1 MIVELEERGLTH
13 TDEYKMS
20 KDEFFSMLR
29 RSVFPSTPSSSSIAN
44 ERRDMPSTSTYS
56 SLDLNNED
64 DNEEE
69 EHGIWQNIVQYCSI
83 FKTILIF
90 NLSI

>member
-44 ERRDMPSTSTYS
+44 ERRDMPFTSTYS

-69 EHGIWQNIVQYCSI
+69 DGMWQNIVQYFSI

>member
-1 MIVELEERGLTH
+1 LKLLIVELEERGLTH

-20 KDEFFSMLR
+20 
-29 RSVFPSTPSSSSIAN
+29 VN
-44 ERRDMPSTSTYS
+44 S

-69 EHGIWQNIVQYCSI
+69 EDGIW
-83 FKTILIF
+83 
-90 NLSI
+90 

>member
-1 MIVELEERGLTH
+1 LIAELEERGLKH

-20 KDEFFSMLR
+20 KDEYFSMLR

-69 EHGIWQNIVQYCSI
+69 EEEDVWQNIV
-83 FKTILIF
+83 
-90 NLSI
+90 